1 MDPRSAQELGDEVRI
16 LDVREP
22 FEWDAGHIAGAVHIP
37 LGEIP
42 DRVEELSRS
51 DRLLVTCAA
60 GARSAAASAFLK
72 EKGFEVD
79 NLDGGLVAWEQ
90 AGLPVVT
97 DDGSPG
103 IVAVH

>member
-1 MDPRSAQELGDEVRI
+1 MDPNNAHQLGDEVRI

-22 FEWDAGHIAGAVHIP
+22 FEWDAGHIGGAIHIP

-42 DRVEELSRS
+42 ERVGELGRTDRFV
-51 DRLLVTCAA
+51 VTCAA
-60 GARSAAASAFLK
+60 GARSAAATVFLQ
-72 EKGFEVD
+72 EQGFEVE

-103 IVAVH
+103 TVALH